1 MALGTTNISI
11 TDVSETIREYVY
23 DIGGNVVGYSTD
35 VGTLCKSAKIN
46 KWSKW
51 KPIRNSK
58 VAGITATDLHNANYG
73 LTIPAFT
80 SLTDLFASYHTGSGH
95 GADWGYDKP
104 RGYVSEIIIE
114 PYRLGDFRNYLHTAN
129 PITTNVAIDKTAFL
143 SGTTADKTV
152 TGTFMSAESTDYQ
165 IGFSDLNMSYV
176 YLGIAIFDNANT
188 LVDYE
193 INPTAGAKTVGI
205 DVTGYPTGQYKGIL
219 FLSSS
224 ASAVTDIV
232 GLDNVSVNYNNITIS
247 SVPIAIS
254 MTPIWV
260 GTGQLKTVSVRMV
273 FSNYAG
279 SVDLTACRLALR
291 YSNKEYGDAM
301 EAGEQSQVIGTLSIT
316 SGSTEITYTFT
327 GVDSTQS
334 WLVWWSNSG
343 TYPKLLSGSIIQEQI

>member
-1 MALGTTNISI
+1 MALGTTNIS
-11 TDVSETIREYVY
+11 TTL
-23 DIGGNVVGYSTD
+23 VGTTLQTSSRD
-35 VGTLCKSAKIN
+35 VGTLCTHPAIN
-46 KWSKW
+46 KYSKW

-58 VAGITATDLHNANYG
+58 VAGITATDLHDANYG

-80 SLTDLFASYHTGSGH
+80 SLIDLFASYHTGSGH
-95 GADWGYDKP
+95 GADWGYAKP

-114 PYRLGDFRNYLHTAN
+114 PYRIGDFRNYLHAAN

-165 IGFSDLNMSYV
+165 IGFADLNMSYV
-176 YLGIAIFDNANT
+176 YLGIAIFDNTNT

-205 DVTGYPTGQYKGIL
+205 DITGYTAGQYKGIL

-224 ASAVTDIV
+224 ALAVTDII

-247 SVPIAIS
+247 NVPIAIS

-260 GTGQLKTVSVRMV
+260 GTEQYKTVSVRMT
-273 FSNYAG
+273 FRNYAG
-279 SVDLTACRLALR
+279 SIDLTACRLALR
-291 YSNKEYGDAM
+291 YSDNEYTDTM
-301 EAGEQSQVIGTLSIT
+301 ESGEQSQVIGTLSIA

-327 GVDSTQS
+327 NVDSTLS

>member
-1 MALGTTNISI
+1 MALGTTNIS
-11 TDVSETIREYVY
+11 TTL
-23 DIGGNVVGYSTD
+23 VGTTLSTSSRD
-35 VGTLCKSAKIN
+35 VGTLCTHSAIN
-46 KWSKW
+46 KYSKW

-73 LTIPAFT
+73 LTTPTYT
-80 SLTDLFASYHTGSGH
+80 SLTDLFASYHIGSGH
-95 GADWGYDKP
+95 GADWGYNKP

-152 TGTFMSAESTDYQ
+152 TGTFVSVESTDYQ
-165 IGFSDLNMSYV
+165 IGYSDLNMSYV
-176 YLGIAIFDNANT
+176 YLGIAIFDNTNT

-205 DVTGYPTGQYKGIL
+205 NVSGYTEGIYKGIL

-224 ASAVTDIV
+224 ASAVTDII
-232 GLDNVSVNYNNITIS
+232 GFDNVSVNYNNITIS

-260 GTGQLKTVSVRMV
+260 GTGQVKTVSVRMT
-273 FSNYAG
+273 FRNYAG

-291 YSNKEYGDAM
+291 YSDNAYNDTM
-301 EAGEQSQVIGTLSIT
+301 EAGEQNQVVGTLSIAP
-316 SGSTEITYTFT
+316 GSTEITYTFT
-327 GVDSTQS
+327 GVDSTQT

-343 TYPKLLSGSIIQEQI
+343 TYPKLFNGSIIQEDI

>member
-1 MALGTTNISI
+1 MALGTENIS
-11 TDVSETIREYVY
+11 TDL
-23 DIGGNVVGYSTD
+23 VGTTLGTSSRD
-35 VGTLCKSAKIN
+35 VGTLCKHSAIN
-46 KWSKW
+46 KYSKW

-58 VAGITATDLHNANYG
+58 VVGITATDLHNANDG
-73 LTIPAFT
+73 LTTPAFT

-95 GADWGYDKP
+95 GANWGYDKP

-129 PITTNVAIDKTAFL
+129 PITTNVAIDKTASL

-165 IGFSDLNMSYV
+165 IGFADLNMSYV
-176 YLGIAIFDNANT
+176 YLGIAIFDNTNT

-205 DVTGYPTGQYKGIL
+205 NVSGYPTGQYKGIL

-224 ASAVTDIV
+224 ASAVTDII
-232 GLDNVSVNYNNITIS
+232 GFDNVSVNYNNITIS

-260 GTGQLKTVSVRMV
+260 GTGQYKTVSVRMT
-273 FSNYAG
+273 FRNYAG

-291 YSNKEYGDAM
+291 YSDNAYNDTM
-301 EAGEQSQVIGTLSIT
+301 EAGEQNQVVGTLSIA

-327 GVDSTQS
+327 NVDSTLS

-343 TYPKLLSGSIIQEQI
+343 LYPRLFSGSIIQEDI